1 MVKRTV
7 LIVDDQEIN
16 RKILGQLLA
25 SEYDMLY
32 ACNGEEALECLKEHS
47 DTISAVLL
55 DIVMPVMDGYQVLE
69 EMKKTPEISKVPV
82 IVASQ
87 KDGTEDEIKALA
99 LGAQDFI
106 AKPYKVEIIRHRL
119 SNIITFR
126 ETAAMVNKS
135 QRDELTGLYNK
146 QFFGQ
151 KLQELLQNNPDN
163 KYDLLSFGIER
174 FKLVNDTYGMRCGD
188 EVLAYVGSKIDEFCK
203 ETGICAR
210 FSADIYFGVVPHRD
224 CYSNQVF
231 QELFDKVN
239 EYPIDMEIKL
249 HCGIYEILDSSVE
262 VSAMCDRA
270 QLAADRSKGKY
281 DEYFYIYDESIRDT
295 LLEEQFITSHM
306 QQAIDNKEFLVYY
319 QPKYDANTELVAGA
333 EALVRW
339 NQPTKGFM
347 SPGSFI
353 PIFEK
358 NGFITQVDEYV
369 WETAC
374 SDIHTWI
381 EKGYSPVAVSVNVS
395 RADIYNPKFID
406 IMLGLIAKYQIPM
419 KYLHLEITE
428 SAYTEN
434 PKQIISVVGQLRD
447 LGFIVEMD
455 DFGSGYS
462 SLNMLAEM
470 PVDVLKLDMGFIQ
483 SETRN
488 SSGKGILSFAISLA
502 KWLDLAVVAEG
513 VETKE
518 QIIALRTMECNYIQ
532 GYYYSK
538 PLQKKEFEKL
548 IQFSKTTEMICTS
561 RTAVDYIREKN
572 QGKARKDGRVM
583 LLVDD
588 IEMNRASLAATFASE
603 YIIEEADNG
612 KEAWEYLEKN
622 YDKVDIVMT
631 DLLMP
636 VMDGF
641 QLLAKIRANDN
652 TKDIPVIVTS
662 QGDKGTEQRIFEMKA
677 DDFVSKPF
685 NPEIIRH
692 RVNSAIEHYQ
702 LKKYRNGEIS
712 KEEAFAGADKEEETL
727 NEKIYREMEERKAI
741 FDIVRLV
748 DPRQTI
754 VFRGSEEAK
763 CDVKACFS
771 VWDKTS
777 RCNNCIS
784 LKAYEEKTSLCKLE
798 YSPDGLYF
806 VISQYVPY
814 GEDGAIMEMVR
825 KLDDEYVDN
834 LVDKEILYLNMDE
847 INQKVEL
854 DELTGV
860 YNRRHIDH
868 YLKKY
873 VLKTKKQNKD
883 IGIAMVDIDYFKNI
897 NDTYGH
903 LVGDEV
909 LKAVAQVLENNI
921 ALSKGDFVS
930 RFGGDEFIIV
940 CLDIPHDVFVKRM
953 ITVAEIISHISIKE
967 GMKVRIS
974 SGCVNYSEYP
984 DKSAQELIEIADQRL
999 YAAKRAGRNRIAASE
1014 GEPIEQ

>member
-1 MVKRTV
+1 MGKRTV

-25 SEYDMLY
+25 DEYDMMY
-32 ACNGEEALECLKEHS
+32 ACNGKEALECLNKYS
-47 DTISAVLL
+47 DTISVVLL

-69 EMKKTPEISKVPV
+69 MMQKNPDISKVPV

-87 KDGTEDEIKALA
+87 KDGTEDEIKALV

-119 SNIITFR
+119 SNIIKFR
-126 ETAAMVNKS
+126 ENAAMVNKS

-151 KLQELLQNNPDN
+151 KVQELLQNNPDK
-163 KYDLLSFGIER
+163 KYDLLSFGIEK

-188 EVLAYVGSKIDEFCK
+188 KALAYVGGEIGEFCR

-210 FSADIYFGVVPHRD
+210 FSADLYYGIVPHRD
-224 CYSNQVF
+224 VYTNKAF
-231 QELFDKVN
+231 QQLFDKIN
-239 EYPIDMEIKL
+239 EFPIDMEIKL
-249 HCGIYEILDSSVE
+249 HCGIYEITDPSVE

-281 DEYFYIYDESIRDT
+281 DEYFYIYDESIRDK
-295 LLEEQFITSHM
+295 LLQEQFITSHM
-306 QQAIDNKEFLVYY
+306 QQGIENKEFLVYY

-339 NQPTKGFM
+339 NQPTKGFLA
-347 SPGSFI
+347 PNSFI
-353 PIFEK
+353 PIFER
-358 NGFITQVDEYV
+358 NGFITQLDQYV

-374 SDIHTWI
+374 SDIHAWM
-381 EKGYSPVAVSVNVS
+381 EKGFSPVAVSVNVS

-406 IMLGLIAKYQIPM
+406 ILLGLIAKYQIPM

-434 PKQIISVVGQLRD
+434 PKQIISVVGKLRE

-488 SSGKGILSFAISLA
+488 TSGKGILSFAISLA

-518 QIIALRTMECNYIQ
+518 QIATLRTMECNYIQ

-538 PLQKKEFEKL
+538 PLAKEEFERL

-561 RTAVDYIREKN
+561 RTVVDYIREKN
-572 QGKARKDGRVM
+572 QGKARKEGRVM

-588 IEMNRASLAATFASE
+588 IEINRASLAATFASD
-603 YIIEEADNG
+603 YFIEEADNG

-641 QLLAKIRANDN
+641 QLLAKIKSNAN

-662 QGDKGTEQRIFEMKA
+662 QGDKSTEQRIFEMKA

-685 NPEIIRH
+685 KPETIRH
-692 RVNSAIEHYQ
+692 RVSSAIERYQ
-702 LKKYRNGEIS
+702 LKKYHNDALP
-712 KEEAFAGADKEEETL
+712 KEDTATGIDKDEENL
-727 NEKIYREMEERKAI
+727 NEKIYREMENRKKV

-754 VFRGSEEAK
+754 VFQGDEETK
-763 CDVKACFS
+763 CDVQACYS

-784 LKAYEEKTSLCKLE
+784 LKAYENKTSLCKLE
-798 YSPDGLYF
+798 YSSDGLYF
-806 VISQYVPY
+806 VISEYVSY
-814 GEDGAIMEMVR
+814 GDGGAIMEMVR
-825 KLDDEYVDN
+825 KLDDEYVEE
-834 LVDKEILYLNMDE
+834 LLDKEMLYLNMDE
-847 INQKVEL
+847 INQKAEL

-860 YNRRHIDH
+860 YNRSHIDH

-873 VLKTKKQNKD
+873 VLKTRKQNKD
-883 IGIAMVDIDYFKNI
+883 IGIAMVDIDYFKSI

-909 LKAVAQVLENNI
+909 LKTVAQILENNI

-953 ITVAEIISHISIKE
+953 ITVAEIISHISIKD
-967 GMKVRIS
+967 GMKVQIS
-974 SGCVNYSEYP
+974 SGCVNFSEYP
-984 DKSAQELIEIADQRL
+984 EKNAQELIEIADQRL
-999 YAAKRAGRNRIAASE
+999 YAAKRAGRNRIAASD
-1014 GEPIEQ
+1014 GEPTAQ

>member
-1 MVKRTV
+1 MGKRTV
-7 LIVDDQEIN
+7 LIVDDQAIN
-16 RKILGQLLA
+16 RKILGQLLEN
-25 SEYDMLY
+25 EYDTLY
-32 ACNGEEALECLKEHS
+32 AGDGKEALECLEEHS

-69 EMKKTPEISKVPV
+69 EMQKNPEISRVPV

-106 AKPYKVEIIRHRL
+106 AKPYKVEIIRLRL
-119 SNIITFR
+119 SNIIKFR

-151 KLQELLQNNPDN
+151 KVQELLQNNPDK

-174 FKLVNDTYGMRCGD
+174 FKLVNDTYGMQCGD
-188 EVLAYVGSKIDEFCK
+188 KVLAYVGNEIGEFCM

-210 FSADIYFGVVPHRD
+210 FSADLYYGIVPHREE
-224 CYSNQVF
+224 YNNQVF
-231 QELFDKVN
+231 QKLFDKIN
-239 EYPIDMEIKL
+239 EFPIDMEIKV
-249 HCGIYEILDSSVE
+249 HCGIYKIHDITVE

-281 DEYFYIYDESIRDT
+281 DEYFYIYDESIRDK
-295 LLEEQFITSHM
+295 LLQEQFVTSHM
-306 QQAIDNKEFLVYY
+306 QQAIENKEFLVYY

-339 NQPTKGFM
+339 NQPTKGFL
-347 SPGSFI
+347 PPDSFI

-358 NGFITQVDEYV
+358 NGFITQLDQYV

-374 SDIHTWI
+374 SDIHTWM
-381 EKGYSPVAVSVNVS
+381 EKGFPPVAVSVNVS

-434 PKQIISVVGQLRD
+434 PKQIISVVGQLRN

-462 SLNMLAEM
+462 SLNMLADM

-483 SETRN
+483 SETRHT
-488 SSGKGILSFAISLA
+488 SGKGILSFAISLA

-538 PLQKKEFEKL
+538 PLKKEEFEKL

-561 RTAVDYIREKN
+561 RTAVEYIREKN
-572 QGKARKDGRVM
+572 QKKAKKEGRVM

-588 IEMNRASLAATFASE
+588 IEMNRASLAATFAGD
-603 YIIEEADNG
+603 YLIEEADNG

-622 YDKVDIVMT
+622 YDKVDMVMT

-641 QLLAKIRANDN
+641 QLLAKIRANAD

-662 QGDKGTEQRIFEMKA
+662 QGDKSTEQRIFEMNA

-692 RVNSAIEHYQ
+692 RVNSAIERYQ
-702 LKKYRNGEIS
+702 LKKFHNGTLTQEDTIS
-712 KEEAFAGADKEEETL
+712 RIDKGEESLSDKINRL
-727 NEKIYREMEERKAI
+727 MEDRKHI

-754 VFRGSEEAK
+754 VFQGEEEAK

-798 YSPDGLYF
+798 YSPEGLYF

-814 GEDGAIMEMVR
+814 GESGAIMEMVR
-825 KLDDEYVDN
+825 KLDDEYIEN
-834 LVDKEILYLNMDE
+834 LVDKEMLYLNMDE

-873 VLKTKKQNKD
+873 VLKTREQNKD
-883 IGIAMVDIDYFKNI
+883 IGIAMVDIDYFKSI

-930 RFGGDEFIIV
+930 RFGGDEFIVV
-940 CLDIPHDVFVKRM
+940 CLNIPHDVFVKRM
-953 ITVAEIISHISIKE
+953 ITVAEIISHIAIKE
-967 GMKVRIS
+967 GMQVRIS
-974 SGCVNYSEYP
+974 SGCVNFSEYP
-984 DKSAQELIEIADQRL
+984 EKNAKELVEIADQRL
-999 YAAKRAGRNRIAASE
+999 YAAKRAGRNRIAASD
-1014 GEPIEQ
+1014 GEPIKQ